1 MDKSQFERER
11 NYQISLSIAKRM
23 LSKGLID
30 KKDFIKIE
38 SMLVAK
44 YHPLIGSLNTID

>member
-1 MDKSQFERER
+1 MDNSQFERER

-30 KKDFIKIE
+30 KKDFIKIDTL
-38 SMLVAK
+38 LVAK
-44 YHPLIGSLNTID
+44 YHPLIGSLNSND